1 LAWRLSRT
9 GWRRRWPECIW
20 NRRSSRSSIRTPMV
34 IARAGLALDAV
45 GACRER
51 CWRADWF
58 IDLDIKKFFV
68 PYDLVLKA
76 VTPTYL
82 SRNRWRSKTAN
93 SSTACT
99 PADDRPPAVI
109 TACEWFRPWNVPPS
123 YFRPASQSA
132 STSSP
137 TISLQPPNLPASYDH
152 HHISNPDCNRSGRAF
167 SDPVAMSGQVV
178 VPRNVSRATL
188 RPSLPYGPP

>member
-1 LAWRLSRT
+1 LAWRLSRDRVAQT
-9 GWRRRWPECIW
+9 
-20 NRRSSRSSIRTPMV
+20 V
-34 IARAGLALDAV
+34 ARMYLEPKVEPIVHPDSYGYRPGRLALDAV

-76 VTPTYL
+76 VAPTHL
-82 SRNRWRSKTAN
+82 SRNRWRSETAN

-152 HHISNPDCNRSGRAF
+152 HHISNPDCNRSSRAF